1 MALAR
6 LAGQI
11 AQETKRIAECLNRVQ
26 AVERDPY
33 STATEIQDAIA
44 LLDSANAQLGSLEDL
59 YNQLDPTNDQQN
71 GIRTDAIANQSA
83 LGNVKVLPTIYF
95 TYLFLLIDLVSR
107 SLINRIKANK
117 L

>member
-11 AQETKRIAECLNRVQ
+11 AQETKKIAECLNRVQ

-44 LLDSANAQLGSLEDL
+44 LLESANAQLGSLEDL

-83 LGNVKVLPTIYF
+83 LGNVKALPTIYF
-95 TYLFLLIDLVSR
+95 KKILFS
-107 SLINRIKANK
+107 INRARNEAVN
-117 L
+117 